1 MKETLTKLF
10 SNTIGK
16 IIKTELSSDQGK
28 INLLGGIVG
37 SIIFVILFATDF
49 IETLINAVLTFF
61 GKSLLPSLSPMH
73 MIIGLI
79 LILAYFLLC
88 VRYVSDN

>member
-73 MIIGLI
+73 MI
-79 LILAYFLLC
+79 
-88 VRYVSDN
+88 